1 MVRKMEVEDI
11 AKIAFIE
18 DHLETHLT
26 CSKGEWVQWLIQNV
40 DNPSMLIIG
49 DFSDTGEIKGY
60 MVLVNNVVPP
70 VFNFV
75 ASLFTWTR
83 DGNIRCDR
91 DTVTALQAEA
101 SRWGKE
107 IGARRGVAT
116 VPNTHNMKYMESLG
130 GKLIASIYEWEID

>member
-26 CSKGEWVQWLIQNV
+26 CEKGEWVQWLIQNV
-40 DNPSMLIIG
+40 NNPSMLIIG
-49 DFSDTGEIKGY
+49 DFTPDNEINGY

-70 VFNFV
+70 VFNFI

-83 DGNIRCDR
+83 DGNFRCDK

-101 SRWGKE
+101 SKWGRE
-107 IGARRGVAT
+107 MGAKRGVAT
-116 VPNTHNMKYMESLG
+116 VPTMHSERYMNSLG
-130 GKLIASIYEWEID
+130 GKMIASVYEWEIK